1 MEILWISHVLIDM
14 EMRSWLKVFYLR
26 TNWLKTLKG
35 VDKRQ
40 IKGSVSAEIKAIPE
54 VNSVPGT
61 GLGWA
66 GRWGERR
73 WGWGAGCKE
82 GKVRT
87 PEAEMGFRAWC
98 CPLAAPRPRASQIP
112 L

>member
-40 IKGSVSAEIKAIPE
+40 IFKYNKPDFPIFLV
-54 VNSVPGT
+54 
-61 GLGWA
+61 
-66 GRWGERR
+66 
-73 WGWGAGCKE
+73 
-82 GKVRT
+82 
-87 PEAEMGFRAWC
+87 F
-98 CPLAAPRPRASQIP
+98 
-112 L
+112 